1 MTTLNNKM
9 NATTEIKNA
18 ITRTPT
24 TVVSTTETRVSKTHQ
39 ELSQSNEA
47 FITDDTVISGVV
59 CNRCGLTLEDHT
71 AKEHLDITCPVHR
84 CEGGHKKKNDD
95 PTTVVST
102 TETRVSKSHQELSQS
117 YYDAIQYC
125 GKKNC
130 KGGRAFEVK
139 DEMFCSP
146 ACANK
151 HFNLK
156 EGDEDF
162 WEEEEEEE
170 EEESEE
176 DNDEPL
182 NWEQKL
188 CSCERGGG
196 ACGWVGCCE
205 RELKCLFAQEEE
217 EEKDR
222 QREFDEL
229 LDGFCKD
236 LTVKLKAIDRHIAAI
251 DEYHAP
257 KEDCGKCCLCK
268 GLMSNKWGN
277 NPAPLR
283 KRGKCCDKCNAEKV
297 IPARMG
303 NIDGGKSIL
312 GTHEEQVLQAKL
324 FLLMGEE
331 MTGFLEPMWEQNY
344 APFNKIKREYRDLVI
359 ARGMFPNIDWRK
371 KSISFTP
378 IAEMMK
384 DEWDKQ
390 NLIYPTTESNDPN

>member
-1 MTTLNNKM
+1 M
-9 NATTEIKNA
+9 NATTEIKNT

-24 TVVSTTETRVSKTHQ
+24 TVVSTTETRVSKSHQ

-84 CEGGHKKKNDD
+84 CEGGHKMNA
-95 PTTVVST
+95 T
-102 TETRVSKSHQELSQS
+102 TEIENATTEIEN
-117 YYDAIQYC
+117 AISAIRFTDC
-125 GKKNC
+125 SAADC
-130 KGGRAFEVK
+130 EGGRAFEMK
-139 DEMFCSP
+139 GEMFCSP
-146 ACANK
+146 ACGNK

-156 EGDEDF
+156 EGDDDF
-162 WEEEEEEE
+162 WE
-170 EEESEE
+170 
-176 DNDEPL
+176 D
-182 NWEQKL
+182 
-188 CSCERGGG
+188 
-196 ACGWVGCCE
+196 
-205 RELKCLFAQEEE
+205 EEE
-217 EEKDR
+217 EEKDK

-251 DEYHAP
+251 DEYYAP
-257 KEDCGKCCLCK
+257 KEECGKCCLCK
-268 GLMSNKWGN
+268 GMMSNNWGN

-283 KRGKCCDKCNAEKV
+283 KRGKCCDKCNADKV

-303 NIDGGKSIL
+303 NIDGNARFGGKSIL

-331 MTGFLEPMWEQNY
+331 KTGFLEPMWEQNY

-371 KSISFTP
+371 RSISFTP

>member
-1 MTTLNNKM
+1 MTTINNKM
-9 NATTEIKNA
+9 KATTEIKNT

-39 ELSQSNEA
+39 ELSQSNEE

-95 PTTVVST
+95 PTTCSAA
-102 TETRVSKSHQELSQS
+102 
-117 YYDAIQYC
+117 D
-125 GKKNC
+125 C
-130 KGGRAFEVK
+130 KGGRAFELK

-146 ACANK
+146 SCANK

-156 EGDEDF
+156 EGDDDF
-162 WEEEEEEE
+162 WEEECACDSCGETGGEMWLICECVGNYCGDCSPTNNCPNYPNCGCE
-170 EEESEE
+170 CEMCAVE
-176 DNDEPL
+176 D
-182 NWEQKL
+182 
-188 CSCERGGG
+188 
-196 ACGWVGCCE
+196 
-205 RELKCLFAQEEE
+205 EEE
-217 EEKDR
+217 EEKDE

-251 DEYHAP
+251 DEYYAP

-283 KRGKCCDKCNAEKV
+283 KRGKCCDKCNADKV

-303 NIDGGKSIL
+303 GLCDL

-331 MTGFLEPMWEQNY
+331 KTGFLEPMWEQNY

>member
-1 MTTLNNKM
+1 MTTVNNKM
-9 NATTEIKNA
+9 KATTEIKNT

-24 TVVSTTETRVSKTHQ
+24 TVVSTTETRVSKSHQ
-39 ELSQSNEA
+39 ELSQSNEE

-84 CEGGHKKKNDD
+84 CEGGHKKKNDY
-95 PTTVVST
+95 PTTCSAA
-102 TETRVSKSHQELSQS
+102 
-117 YYDAIQYC
+117 D
-125 GKKNC
+125 C
-130 KGGRAFEVK
+130 KGGRAFGLGK
-139 DEMFCSP
+139 EMFCSP
-146 ACANK
+146 ACVNK

-156 EGDEDF
+156 EGDDDF

-170 EEESEE
+170 EK
-176 DNDEPL
+176 D
-182 NWEQKL
+182 EQK
-188 CSCERGGG
+188 
-196 ACGWVGCCE
+196 
-205 RELKCLFAQEEE
+205 
-217 EEKDR
+217 
-222 QREFDEL
+222 EFDEL

-251 DEYHAP
+251 DEYYAP

-283 KRGKCCDKCNAEKV
+283 KRGKCCDKCNADKV

-303 NIDGGKSIL
+303 GLCDL

-390 NLIYPTTESNDPN
+390 NMTYKTTESNDPN